1 MADNDVR
8 LVLSTVGASSVLATL
23 KSMAA
28 SSKDIGDEAEE
39 SGDKASASFS
49 AMAKDAAAAA
59 AAIGGILGAAYGEVS
74 KAIDKFNTFN
84 DSIIQVQGALGLTRA
99 QTDQLRAQLRQL
111 GGGEL
116 ASIPGVFD
124 EISEAAAAYLQ
135 SGGDLANLN
144 TDLGAAFKFA
154 RVNGEDY
161 QETVANL
168 MGVTDSWNVENGNA
182 INTLNILKE
191 TQLGTNK
198 ELGALF
204 KGLERSATMGTV
216 YNFTLEQMA
225 AVTAGWSSTGERAST
240 MSSALLTI
248 MDSLSIDSFP
258 ALIATLDDVNAGFID
273 LGELSAQDQ
282 KYLGALAG
290 QVDQIRGTYARL
302 GEQQDILSR
311 SWDRINRETM
321 SETVRQQNEVEA
333 ALLETGE
340 RMQELQ
346 PKIEAFK
353 VGIQLTA
360 MQLAEWAIKN
370 PEYVSAIVLGLL
382 TLKTTFMAL
391 KASNPIGLILAGIE
405 LLVGGIIAL
414 TDWLVQ
420 TDEETR
426 DLVRANKQ
434 MLESQRADIDA
445 TRAQIR
451 AKEGLTERYQELTAL
466 SYRLSESIRMQ
477 AVAEARLTAAIEAKN
492 AANEVGTELAE
503 ATLSRELQAYQESIR
518 SLEDIEETQAN
529 ITEATQDLVA
539 ALNDEEKLHELA
551 RKILIEMMGIDETRA
566 DAMLENIDSQEE
578 INSLIGVMSSG
589 MEAAQV
595 LQDESLAALNHEVRL
610 LYDQAG
616 ILDDI
621 LAIKDGT
628 ADLTEAEARATQAK
642 AVAQHNLLIDLWG
655 ELETRKA
662 TLEAWRAQGLITEQ
676 LAGGAIAKIDE
687 AMTRVDRAIYQSTQ
701 GLVELTGYIGSI
713 GGGEE
718 AGAGGRGTT
727 GETGEAGEGRDEQ
740 RAEADLAEMRLQKMK
755 DAAVIFTELMFDGEK
770 RLNDVKIE
778 NARKLAEETLTRQ
791 VRAYRRI
798 AAVATDAFSGGW
810 KQAIGKLIEELAT
823 QIASN
828 FIVWTLLSIFS
839 PAAAGG
845 FVSSMFG
852 GTLIGD
858 LIGFA
863 EGGVVRRPTAA
874 LIGEGGEP
882 EYVAPASLI
891 QRKAAEVGPALAGS
905 AAIAELEGRP
915 FSAAPLALSAAAPV
929 VNIQIPPAQ
938 VRVVQSPR
946 GTFHQVTYASRIE
959 QLEEG
964 R

>member
-1 MADNDVR
+1 VPDNSVR
-8 LVLSTVGASSVLATL
+8 LVLSTVGASSVLASL
-23 KSMAA
+23 KSMASA
-28 SSKDIGDEAEE
+28 TEDVGDEASEAG
-39 SGDKASASFS
+39 SKASGSFS

-111 GGGEL
+111 GAGEL

-124 EISEAAAAYLQ
+124 EISEAASGYLQ
-135 SGGDLANLN
+135 SGGDLTHLN

-168 MGVTDSWNVENGNA
+168 MGVTDSWNIENGQA
-182 INTLNILKE
+182 INTLNVLKQV
-191 TQLGTNK
+191 QLGTNK

-204 KGLERSATMGTV
+204 KGLERSASMGTV
-216 YNFTLEQMA
+216 YNFTFEEMA
-225 AVTAGWSSTGERAST
+225 AVTAGWASTGERAST

-248 MDSLSIDSFP
+248 MDSLSLDSLP
-258 ALIATLDDVNAGFID
+258 ALLDTLDDVNAGIID

-333 ALLETGE
+333 ALLQTGE

-346 PKIEAFK
+346 PKIEMFK
-353 VGIQLTA
+353 TGIQLTA
-360 MQLAEWAIKN
+360 LELAEWALKN
-370 PEYVSAIVLGLL
+370 PEYVAAIVMGLL
-382 TLKTTFMAL
+382 TIKTVFMAL
-391 KASNPIGLILAGIE
+391 KASNPFGLIIAGVE
-405 LLVGGIIAL
+405 LLIGGVIAL

-426 DLVRANKQ
+426 DLIRANKQ

-451 AKEGLTERYQELTAL
+451 AKEGLTEKYQDLTAL
-466 SYRLSESIRMQ
+466 SYRLTASIREQ

-492 AANEVGTELAE
+492 AANEAGTARHEDNLA
-503 ATLSRELQAYQESIR
+503 REFQAYQESIR
-518 SLEDIEETQAN
+518 SLEDIEETQSN

-551 RKILIEMMGIDETRA
+551 RKILIEMMGIDEARA
-566 DAMLENIDSQEE
+566 DLMLENIDSQEE
-578 INSLIGVMSSG
+578 VNALIGVMSSG

-610 LYDQAG
+610 MYDQAG

-628 ADLTEAEARATQAK
+628 ASLTEAEARATRAK

-662 TLEAWRAQGLITEQ
+662 TLEAWKAQGMIADQ
-676 LAGGAIAKIDE
+676 LADGAIGKIDE
-687 AMTRVDRAIYQSTQ
+687 AMERVDRAIYQSTQ
-701 GLVELTGYIGSI
+701 GLVELTGYIGAI
-713 GGGEE
+713 
-718 AGAGGRGTT
+718 
-727 GETGEAGEGRDEQ
+727 GRDETDGGGGGGGGAGDGETEEARQ
-740 RAEADLAEMRLQKMK
+740 GREAEADLAEMRMQKMK
-755 DAAVIFTELMFDGEK
+755 AAAVIFTELMFDGEK
-770 RLNDVKIE
+770 RLNEIKVE
-778 NARKLAEETLTRQ
+778 NARKLAEETMTRQ

-810 KQAIGKLIEELAT
+810 KQAIGKLIEDLAK

-828 FIVWTLLSIFS
+828 IIVWAFLSIFN

-845 FVSSMFG
+845 FVSSAFG

-858 LIGFA
+858 LFGFA
-863 EGGVVRRPTAA
+863 QGGIVRKPTAA

-882 EYVAPASLI
+882 EYIAPASLI

-915 FSAAPLALSAAAPV
+915 FSAAPLALTAAAPV

-946 GTFHQVTYASRIE
+946 GTFSQVSYAGRIE